1 MGEGLVLGGKA
12 RREGKNRV
20 TTRKWRRCKGGSGS
34 FLVLCERKWGI
45 LATFLILCEKE
56 VGFSCQ
62 KTVIRAQFIGAWN
75 VSRQGCAAGET
86 KNLRWIWQPFLPKL

>member
-34 FLVLCERKWGI
+34 L
-45 LATFLILCEKE
+45 
-56 VGFSCQ
+56 
-62 KTVIRAQFIGAWN
+62 
-75 VSRQGCAAGET
+75 
-86 KNLRWIWQPFLPKL
+86 